1 MSRST
6 GLSTAPSRAGRSWWL
21 LGLGV
26 ALLIAGVVSR
36 FASSA
41 PDGLERV
48 AEDHGIAAN
57 AVEHHALLSYDGATA
72 LGGLCTRLSPPP
84 PLGRGG
90 GARGGG

>member
-57 AVEHHALLSYDGATA
+57 AVEHHALLSYDGSSA
-72 LGGLCTRLSPPP
+72 LVGLGIVLVLTRALSWAVRTR
-84 PLGRGG
+84 GR
-90 GARGGG
+90 